1 MIEESR
7 WRPTAALRRV
17 LVVSA
22 TGVTGG
28 VMLERSATLV
38 LVAPFLVLAVLG
50 LLHRPTREPRVTAVL
65 DHEHLH
71 EGQGTTSRLA
81 IDGGDDAEQATRVP
95 DRVPHVARQPA
106 SGVAWLLAG
115 PPGDLELSP
124 RRWGRRTLGA
134 ERVALTTP
142 WAGYRWGPVSVPG
155 RVVWVL
161 PTAAAYSSRGEA
173 PHPRG
178 LVGAHRSARTGS
190 GTEFSG
196 IRSFEP
202 GDRLRRINWRVSA
215 RTDRLHVTTTRAEE
229 DSGILLVVDAVADL
243 GASGGVDG
251 VASSLDLSVRAAA
264 AIAEHAVRQ
273 GDRVALRIV
282 GGDGGQV
289 GSGSGRLHLRRI
301 LGTLAGLRPGSL
313 GDGQAERM
321 RFHTTEGTVV
331 VLLSP
336 LLGDHVPT
344 AAVTLLQRGVPTL
357 VVDTL
362 PVEAAPEVVTRG
374 DLGVVDLA
382 WRMRRLERE
391 HTVAS
396 LVGRGCPVV
405 AWRGPGTLDEVLRR
419 LVRHSAVPQRGRR

>member
-1 MIEESR
+1 MTDRSG
-7 WRPTAALRRV
+7 WRPTAALRRA
-17 LVVSA
+17 LVVSVS
-22 TGVTGG
+22 GVTAG
-28 VMLERSATLV
+28 VVLERPSALV
-38 LVAPFLVLAVLG
+38 LSAPFLVLAALG
-50 LLHRPTREPRVTAVL
+50 LLHRPAREPQVAATL
-65 DHEHLH
+65 DHQTLH

-81 IDGGDDAEQATRVP
+81 LQGQDDAEQVTRMPV
-95 DRVPHVARQPA
+95 RVPHVAAHPA
-106 SGVAWLLAG
+106 RGTSRLLSDAPVEPGV
-115 PPGDLELSP
+115 SP

-142 WAGYRWGPVSVPG
+142 WAGYRWGPVTVPG
-155 RVVWVL
+155 REVWVL
-161 PTAAAYSSRGEA
+161 PTAVAFSSRGEA

-196 IRSFEP
+196 IRGFEP

-229 DSGILLVVDAVADL
+229 DTGLLLVVDAAADL
-243 GASGGVDG
+243 GASGGIDG
-251 VASSLDLSVRAAA
+251 AASSLDLTVRATA
-264 AIAEHAVRQ
+264 AIAAHAVRQ
-273 GDRVALRIV
+273 GDRVALRVV
-282 GGDGGQV
+282 GGDGAQV
-289 GSGSGRLHLRRI
+289 GPGSGRLHLRRI
-301 LGTLAGLRPGSL
+301 LGTLAGVRPRSL
-313 GDGQAERM
+313 GEGQAERM

-344 AAVTLLQRGVPTL
+344 AAMTLLQRGVPAL

-362 PVEAAPEVVTRG
+362 PLDASPEVLTRG

-382 WRMRRLERE
+382 WRMRLLERE
-391 HTVAS
+391 HTVSS

-419 LVRHSAVPQRGRR
+419 LVRHAALPQRARR

>member
-1 MIEESR
+1 MTDGSA
-7 WRPTAALRRV
+7 WRPTAALRRA

-22 TGVTGG
+22 AGVSGG
-28 VMLERSATLV
+28 VLLERPAALV
-38 LVAPFLVLAVLG
+38 LAAPFLLLAVLG
-50 LLHRPTREPRVTAVL
+50 LLHRPAREPRVSAVL
-65 DHEHLH
+65 DHETLH
-71 EGQGTTSRLA
+71 EGQGTTSRLT
-81 IDGGDDAEQATRVP
+81 IDGGDDAEQVTRVP
-95 DRVPHVARQPA
+95 VRLPFVAGHPA
-106 SGVAWLLAG
+106 GGISRLLDDA
-115 PPGDLELSP
+115 PSELELSP

-155 RVVWVL
+155 REVWVL
-161 PTAAAYSSRGEA
+161 PTAAAFSSRGEA

-178 LVGAHRSARTGS
+178 LVGAHRSARTGA

-196 IRSFEP
+196 IRGFEP

-229 DSGILLVVDAVADL
+229 DTGLLLVVDAAADL
-243 GASGGVDG
+243 GTSGGLDG
-251 VASSLDLSVRAAA
+251 AASSLDLTVRAAA

-273 GDRVALRIV
+273 GDRVALRVV
-282 GGDGGQV
+282 GGDGAQV
-289 GSGSGRLHLRRI
+289 DPGSGRLHLRRI
-301 LGTLAGLRPGSL
+301 LGTLAGTRPRSL
-313 GDGQAERM
+313 AEGQAERM

-344 AAVTLLQRGVPTL
+344 AAMTLLQRGVPTL

-362 PVEAAPEVVTRG
+362 PVDASPEVVTRS

-382 WRMRRLERE
+382 WRMRLLERE
-391 HTVAS
+391 HTIAGLVA
-396 LVGRGCPVV
+396 RGCPVV

-419 LVRHSAVPQRGRR
+419 LVRHAALPQRGRR